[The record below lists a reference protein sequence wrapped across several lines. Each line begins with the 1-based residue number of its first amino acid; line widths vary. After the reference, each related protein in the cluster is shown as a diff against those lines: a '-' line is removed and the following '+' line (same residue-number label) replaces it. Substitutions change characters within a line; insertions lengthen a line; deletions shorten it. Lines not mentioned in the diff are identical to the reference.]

1 MWIKNQKNRIF
12 YIFIAIICLCY
23 IFLGSKLIV
32 NLLNIRKNSPASGG
46 AQPVFSYA
54 NDNKTAIDN
63 LLVRT
68 VAKSNSYMDIFFQE
82 KSGYQYNSIDWIKEN
97 MFIPFDV
104 KSFLKAQFPAVFSL
118 VEDDYIFSNDRI
130 SSDNGNNSNTAPDE
144 NGPIILED
152 LVIVDDLMEGE
163 EGELLEDLNIS
174 NSDSKDIPKPE
185 NIRQLKVNKDKP
197 YVFIYHTHATEAFLP
212 IKVDQCH
219 TVDSKYNMLA
229 IGEIISKI
237 LEEKGHKLIY
247 NKTYH
252 DSPSYNGS
260 YTRSLNTLRKTT
272 EDEKNLKVIFDVH
285 RDGISEDASYKQKAL
300 AQSKTKINGKDVAT
314 FSLVIGPDS
323 PNTEEVLKFAK
334 YIKMV
339 SDKMYPGLCKGII
352 VKPAGKFN
360 QYVSNYYAL
369 IEVGSNLNTLDE
381 AKESAKLIG
390 QVLSVVINNIQE

>member
-32 NLLNIRKNSPASGG
+32 NLLNIGKSSPASGG
-46 AQPVFSYA
+46 ALPVFSYE

-118 VEDDYIFSNDRI
+118 VEDDYMFGNDRI
-130 SSDNGNNSNTAPDE
+130 NSGIGNNSNTVPDE

-152 LVIVDDLMEGE
+152 LVIVDDIMEDE
-163 EGELLEDLNIS
+163 EGKLLEDLNIS

-185 NIRQLKVNKDKP
+185 NIRQLKVSKDKP
-197 YVFIYHTHATEAFLP
+197 YVFIYHTHATETFLP
-212 IKVDQCH
+212 IKDDQSH

-260 YTRSLNTLRKTT
+260 YTRSLKTLRKAM
-272 EDEKNLKVIFDVH
+272 EDEKNLKVVFDIH
-285 RDGISEDASYKQKAL
+285 RDGIPENASYKSKAL
-300 AQSKTKINGKDVAT
+300 AESKIKIDGKDVAT

-334 YIKMV
+334 YIKIV

-390 QVLSVVINNIQE
+390 QVLSTVINNIQK

>member
-82 KSGYQYNSIDWIKEN
+82 ESGYQYNSIDWIKEN

-219 TVDSKYNMLA
+219 IVDSKYNMLA

-260 YTRSLNTLRKTT
+260 YTRSLNTLRKAL
-272 EDEKNLKVIFDVH
+272 EDEKNLKVIFDIH
-285 RDGISEDASYKQKAL
+285 RDGIPENASYKSKAI
-300 AQSKTKINGKDVAT
+300 AQSKIKINGNDVAT

-334 YIKMV
+334 YIKTV

-369 IEVGSNLNTLDE
+369 IEVGSNFNTIDE